1 MTIYG
6 QLWRLAENSPLDLNL
21 CRKYSENGCC
31 TFSKDWGILSYYWK
45 HHHFE
50 PNNFWYQKLIGQFK
64 ISWQWRI
71 QRFFG
76 NTVYSRGFW
85 GKSPKGHNSE
95 LWRIISSY
103 KHVWMT
109 WVGVIYYGKCNY
121 YVLIDCIWHCVRG
134 KFIQNYFDFS
144 NFLLIWCKN
153 LESHIGWPN
162 SHTGWQ
168 NSSESFLLFLFQ
180 SIILPYTNYFYHI
193 VRCFLIMSFISIHSI
208 FVVLF
213 FFFFNIS
220 ADTMFL
226 LYYYLTVL

>member
-1 MTIYG
+1 
-6 QLWRLAENSPLDLNL
+6 
-21 CRKYSENGCC
+21 
-31 TFSKDWGILSYYWK
+31 
-45 HHHFE
+45 
-50 PNNFWYQKLIGQFK
+50 
-64 ISWQWRI
+64 
-71 QRFFG
+71 
-76 NTVYSRGFW
+76 
-85 GKSPKGHNSE
+85 
-95 LWRIISSY
+95 
-103 KHVWMT
+103 MT

-162 SHTGWQ
+162 SHIGWQ

-213 FFFFNIS
+213 FFFLI
-220 ADTMFL
+220 FL
-226 LYYYLTVL
+226 LIHCFCYITIWLFFKFLLSSFVFNGHNTVNNRGDFLEWCDNLRVASYELEIFYASYELLFASWK